1 MTNKVLSKTVNKG
14 VWFSVV
20 VGVVLVLSIVFS
32 VIFGVN
38 YAANVGDNKTLTVQM
53 NKYFYDTDLDEL
65 EDACTDVFKT
75 QGLKVNYTYYGDM
88 SGDTCEIVYVFENAE
103 SDKLQAAKTAIATIV
118 DTNTQTGGVWH
129 GSSMRVTTGNEKVE
143 ASIPTSY
150 TVKAT
155 IVAVVLSLVVGIYT
169 AIRYGVWKGV
179 VACVAPLMAMTFSA
193 SAIVLTRI
201 PVTTSVFYAV
211 AVSGLLAAVF
221 TVLTLSKLRGA
232 DENEKG
238 EQLIVNNVACKEMLV
253 IGITLGVAILL
264 VGIIATWPVRW
275 FALCA
280 LIGLDTALYTNL
292 FVVPYGL
299 LLVQK
304 CAERKAAETT
314 ASGYVGAKKSED
326 KDEE

>member
-53 NKYFYDTDLDEL
+53 NTYFYDTDLDEL
-65 EDACTDVFKT
+65 EDVCKDAFKN

-88 SGDTCEIVYVFENAE
+88 SGDTCEIVYVFENAADE
-103 SDKLQAAKTAIATIV
+103 KLQAAKTEIATAV
-118 DTNTQTGGVWH
+118 ETNTQDGGEWH
-129 GSSMRVTTGNEKVE
+129 GYVMRVTTGNEEVE

-155 IVAVVLSLVVGIYT
+155 IVAVVLSLVVGIYA
-169 AIRYGVWKGV
+169 AIRYGVWKGII
-179 VACVAPLMAMTFSA
+179 ACVAPLMAMTFSA
-193 SAIVLTRI
+193 SVIVLTRI
-201 PVTTSVFYAV
+201 PLTTSVFYAV

-221 TVLTLSKLRGA
+221 TVLTLAKLRGA
-232 DENEKG
+232 DENEQG
-238 EQLIVNNVACKEMLV
+238 EQLVVNNVACKEMFA
-253 IGITLGVAILL
+253 IGITLGVALLL
-264 VGIIATWPVRW
+264 VGVIATWPVRW

-299 LLVQK
+299 LLAQK
-304 CAERKAAETT
+304 RADKKAAETT
-314 ASGYVGAKKSED
+314 ASGYVGAKKVNE
-326 KDEE
+326 KDE